1 MENLSNLLQ
10 VDSYQLK
17 DAFTQKKMV
26 LRGEEIFTPLTV
38 EQAVDSRDSIA
49 MALYRACFNWL
60 IHKINIRLK
69 GANEFFS
76 IGVLDIF
83 GFENFKVH
91 HICFLLYLTVFI
103 CGHFCS
109 SDIKVG

>member
-1 MENLSNLLQ
+1 
-10 VDSYQLK
+10 
-17 DAFTQKKMV
+17 MV

-38 EQAVDSRDSIA
+38 EQASDSRDSVA

-69 GANEFFS
+69 GAGDFYS

-83 GFENFKVH
+83 GFENFKVSFNIH
-91 HICFLLYLTVFI
+91 FRLAFNWETANSGRFGHNSNSFDFPLLKASF
-103 CGHFCS
+103 H
-109 SDIKVG
+109 